1 MAVAA
6 MAEEVMMTAEVT
18 IAAEVTHTQARRG
31 LWDGRRVSKTAR
43 GVAPAAPGVACYAAV
58 VAVVVAVLTKVGSS
72 RPCALCAHETACG
85 RRRRLKAASMAEG
98 W

>member
-31 LWDGRRVSKTAR
+31 PWDGRRVSKTAR
-43 GVAPAAPGVACYAAV
+43 GIAPAAPACVACCAAV
-58 VAVVVAVLTKVGSS
+58 VAVVVAVLRLDQAARVPSVLT
-72 RPCALCAHETACG
+72 
-85 RRRRLKAASMAEG
+85 RRLVG
-98 W
+98 GDGV

>member
-58 VAVVVAVLTKVGSS
+58 VAVVVAVLRVGQAARVPSV
-72 RPCALCAHETACG
+72 LT
-85 RRRRLKAASMAEG
+85 RRLVG
-98 W
+98 GDGV